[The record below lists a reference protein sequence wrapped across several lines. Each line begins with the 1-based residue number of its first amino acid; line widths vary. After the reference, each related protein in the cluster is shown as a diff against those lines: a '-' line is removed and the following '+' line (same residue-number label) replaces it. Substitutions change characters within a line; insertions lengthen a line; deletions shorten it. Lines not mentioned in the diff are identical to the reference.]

1 METREA
7 VTLDARAQHRLFVL
21 TQVLEGRLSVADVM
35 SLLERSERQ
44 VKRLLAA
51 VRHEGAAALVHGNRG
66 RAPVHRTPEGLRA
79 RLVELATTTYAG
91 VNRAHL
97 AELLAEREGIQVPER
112 TLRRVLAE
120 AGVSPVRRRRRPPH
134 RSRRERAA
142 QAGRLLQVDGSRH
155 RWLGP
160 DRPFLTLLGAIDDA
174 TGIVTAAVFRAQED
188 AAGYLEL
195 FARTVAGYGVPLEVY
210 SDRHGIF
217 VVEGRRAP
225 TLEEQLRGEEPR
237 TQVGCALHEAGIGW
251 IGAHSPQAKG
261 RVERLWGTLQDRLL
275 AELRLAG
282 ATTLEEANIVLGAH
296 LSRHN
301 ARFAVEPAD
310 PEPAWRPWPHER
322 APESVF
328 CSVPTPGRQRRDHR
342 LVGHEPRAACTTR
355 AAQLGGL
362 RRRPRGAPRRQS
374 LGSSR
379 RDLVPGLACA
389 AQSGAPA
396 RTLGQPSQ
404 RRQARPRLASGTG
417 SAQRSLASAVRSP
430 LAQVAT
436 IAAAMRV
443 G

>member
-66 RAPVHRTPEGLRA
+66 RAPVHRTPEGLRG

-328 CSVPTPGRQRRDHR
+328 CFQY
-342 LVGHEPRAACTTR
+342 
-355 AAQLGGL
+355 
-362 RRRPRGAPRRQS
+362 PRRVAN
-374 LGSSR
+374 
-379 RDLVPGLACA
+379 D
-389 AQSGAPA
+389 
-396 RTLGQPSQ
+396 
-404 RRQARPRLASGTG
+404 
-417 SAQRSLASAVRSP
+417 
-430 LAQVAT
+430 AT
-436 IAAAMRV
+436 IAWSGTSLALPARPGRRSWAGCAVVLEERLDGSLWARHDGISYPVSPAPPNPALLRARSASRRSAGKPDHDSLPVPGRPSAAWRPPSDHPWRRSLRSPQR
-443 G
+443 